1 MKKIK
6 EDFDNKPKDKD
17 FKISKC
23 KSNTLVF
30 KMNLKRKENKKREKE
45 NKKSNKLWPLSLILL
60 LRIKKNK
67 LDLKIKKCLDTFKIS
82 SKNKNKTKNAGLE
95 NNKNRKNK

>member
-1 MKKIK
+1 
-6 EDFDNKPKDKD
+6 
-17 FKISKC
+17 
-23 KSNTLVF
+23 
-30 KMNLKRKENKKREKE
+30 MNLKRKENKKREKE

-67 LDLKIKKCLDTFKIS
+67 LDFKIKRCLDTFKIS